1 MPARLRPLLTLL
13 ALALVLVAWIF
24 TLWPTAARA
33 GEREA
38 VILGRAFAY
47 DYNLKSRAGGALVLG
62 VVFNPQDSN
71 SQSAADAWFES
82 FKALAGV
89 KIQGLPLKVI
99 RVPFSGAAALHASV
113 QNQGIDILFVCDGLE
128 SSLSAINGLS
138 HAEKVLTVAATEPM
152 VEQGLAL
159 GVFANSGKVEI
170 VVNLPAAGLE
180 GVSFSSDLLRLAR
193 IIR

>member
-1 MPARLRPLLTLL
+1 MLARPRLPWVSL
-13 ALALVLVAWIF
+13 ALALAVCASLLPASS
-24 TLWPTAARA
+24 RA

-62 VVFNPQDSN
+62 VLFNPQDSN
-71 SQSAADAWFES
+71 SQAAADAWFTS

-89 KIQGLPLKVI
+89 KIQGLPLKII
-99 RVPFSGAAALHASV
+99 RVPFSNVGALHASV
-113 QNQGIDILFVCDGLE
+113 ESQGIDILFVCDGLE
-128 SSLSAINGLS
+128 GSVGAINGLS
-138 HAEKVLTVAATEPM
+138 HTEKLLTVAATQPM

-159 GVFANSGKVEI
+159 GVFESGGKVEI
-170 VVNLPAAGLE
+170 VVNLPAAGQE